1 MTQNQ
6 CLNLKTMHKLE
17 FCLIAV
23 SDLIKTKDPI
33 LSDHLIHLASASHNY
48 MPPKNTDLDVSNSIF
63 NALKYEFN
71 PINQDQ
77 E

>member
-1 MTQNQ
+1 
-6 CLNLKTMHKLE
+6 MHKLE

-33 LSDHLIHLASASHNY
+33 LSDHLINLASASHNY
-48 MPPKNTDLDVSNSIF
+48 MPPENTDLDVSNSIF
-63 NALKYEFN
+63 NELKYEFN